1 MVTLTIDNKT
11 VTVPAG
17 TTILDAARQVDIHI
31 PTLCYLR
38 EINEVASCRICAV
51 EVEGVDKLATACNT
65 LVEEG
70 MVVHTNTQRVRITRK
85 TNVELILSQHVD
97 HCVTCVRSGNC
108 SLQALSKAMNIQSVP
123 FRKEASERPWDPTL
137 PILRD
142 SSKCIKCLRC
152 VSVCER
158 VQSLGVWE
166 VTGSGAHTTV
176 RIRGG
181 LRMNEANCALC
192 GQCITHCPT
201 GALAARDDVSLIM
214 EAILD
219 PAVETVVQVAPA
231 VRTAWGEGL
240 GLSREEAT
248 PGRLAAALHAVGFD
262 KVFDTDFA
270 ADLTIMEEGSEFVE
284 FLGSDAPR
292 PMFTSCCPGWVRFV
306 KQHYPQFT
314 AQLSSAKSPHQ
325 MMGAVVKNTLAA
337 EADEAGRRL
346 FVVSIMPCV
355 AKKYEC
361 DVPELSTVVGATHGA
376 GTDGA
381 THGAG
386 TVGETQGASTDDATR
401 GAGASDA
408 GLVPDAPV
416 APELAAEAAPDVDA
430 VLTVREFGR
439 LLRLVGVDCTA
450 LSEAPFDNPLGLS
463 TGAATIFGRTGGV
476 MEAALRSAAYLITGE
491 NPDFSACDTT
501 AATPETPWM
510 SRELAIGDATVRIA
524 VASGLE
530 NTSKLLDALESGEAA
545 FDFVEIMACPGGC
558 VGGGGQPIQF
568 NSELAQARAGVL
580 NRLDAADKL
589 RYSHENPDIAKLY
602 ADWIGEPLSH
612 TAHEWLHTDQE
623 SWQI

>member
-192 GQCITHCPT
+192 GQCVAHCPV
-201 GALAARDDVSLIM
+201 GALRERDDT
-214 EAILD
+214 EAVFAALAD
-219 PAVETVVQVAPA
+219 PTKEVVFQIAPA
-231 VRTAWGEGL
+231 VRAAWGEIL
-240 GLSREEAT
+240 GLSPEQAT
-248 PGRLAAALHAVGFD
+248 ERRLAAAVRALGVRH
-262 KVFDTDFA
+262 VFDTTFS
-270 ADLTIMEEGSEFVE
+270 ADLTIMEESSEFVE
-284 FLGSDAPR
+284 RLTKPGSGELPQ
-292 PMFTSCCPGWVRFV
+292 FTSCCPGWVRFV
-306 KQHYPQFT
+306 RTEYPEM
-314 AQLSSAKSPHQ
+314 AANLSTAKSPQQ
-325 MMGAVVKNTLAA
+325 MFGAVAKSYYA
-337 EADEAGRRL
+337 EKLGKAPEDI
-346 FVVSIMPCV
+346 FCVSVMPCT
-355 AKKYEC
+355 AKKYESATPEVSDAASQ
-361 DVPELSTVVGATHGA
+361 DVDVVLTTRELDWMLRAMQINVAALPEEDFDSPLGRGSGA
-376 GTDGA
+376 G
-381 THGAG
+381 
-386 TVGETQGASTDDATR
+386 V
-401 GAGASDA
+401 
-408 GLVPDAPV
+408 
-416 APELAAEAAPDVDA
+416 
-430 VLTVREFGR
+430 
-439 LLRLVGVDCTA
+439 
-450 LSEAPFDNPLGLS
+450 
-463 TGAATIFGRTGGV
+463 IFGVTGGV
-476 MEAALRSAAYLITGE
+476 MEAALRTAYWQLTGN
-491 NPDFSACDTT
+491 NPPADAFQ
-501 AATPETPWM
+501 EIRGQKPW
-510 SRELAIGDATVRIA
+510 REANFTIGEITVRLA
-524 VASGLE
+524 VASGLG
-530 NTSKLLDALESGEAA
+530 SARQLMDALRSGQVHY
-545 FDFVEIMACPGGC
+545 DFVEVMACPGGC
-558 VGGGGQPIQF
+558 SGGGGQPIHDGQDF
-568 NSELAQARAGVL
+568 AAQRGQQL
-580 NRLDAADKL
+580 YQLDAESPI
-589 RYSHENPDIAKLY
+589 RFSHENPDVQALY
-602 ADWIGEPLSH
+602 REYLGQPLSEK
-612 TAHEWLHTDQE
+612 AHHLLHTDQRT
-623 SWQI
+623 WTL

>member
-192 GQCITHCPT
+192 GQCVAHCPV
-201 GALAARDDVSLIM
+201 GALRERDDT
-214 EAILD
+214 EAVFAALAD
-219 PAVETVVQVAPA
+219 PTKEVVFQIAPA
-231 VRTAWGEGL
+231 VRAAWGEIL
-240 GLSREEAT
+240 GLSPEQAT
-248 PGRLAAALHAVGFD
+248 ERRLAAAVRALGVRH
-262 KVFDTDFA
+262 VFDTTFS
-270 ADLTIMEEGSEFVE
+270 ADLTIMEESSEFVE
-284 FLGSDAPR
+284 RLTKPGSGELPQ
-292 PMFTSCCPGWVRFV
+292 FTSCCPGWVRFV
-306 KQHYPQFT
+306 RTEYPEM
-314 AQLSSAKSPHQ
+314 AANLSTAKSPQQ
-325 MMGAVVKNTLAA
+325 MFGAVAKSYYA
-337 EADEAGRRL
+337 EKLGKAPEDI
-346 FVVSIMPCV
+346 FCVSVMPCT
-355 AKKYEC
+355 AKKYESATPEVSDAASQ
-361 DVPELSTVVGATHGA
+361 DVDVVLTTRELDRMLRAMQINVAALPEEDFDSPLGRGSGA
-376 GTDGA
+376 G
-381 THGAG
+381 
-386 TVGETQGASTDDATR
+386 V
-401 GAGASDA
+401 
-408 GLVPDAPV
+408 
-416 APELAAEAAPDVDA
+416 
-430 VLTVREFGR
+430 
-439 LLRLVGVDCTA
+439 
-450 LSEAPFDNPLGLS
+450 
-463 TGAATIFGRTGGV
+463 IFGVTGGV
-476 MEAALRSAAYLITGE
+476 MEAALRTAYWQLTGN
-491 NPDFSACDTT
+491 NPPADAFQEIRGQKPWREANFTIG
-501 AATPETPWM
+501 ET
-510 SRELAIGDATVRIA
+510 TVRLA
-524 VASGLE
+524 VASGLG
-530 NTSKLLDALESGEAA
+530 SARQLMDALRSGQVHY
-545 FDFVEIMACPGGC
+545 DFVEVMACPGGC
-558 VGGGGQPIQF
+558 SGGGGQPIHDGQDF
-568 NSELAQARAGVL
+568 AAQRGQQL
-580 NRLDAADKL
+580 YQLDAESPI
-589 RYSHENPDIAKLY
+589 RFSHENPDVQALY
-602 ADWIGEPLSH
+602 REYLGQPLSEK
-612 TAHEWLHTDQE
+612 AHHLLHTDQRT
-623 SWQI
+623 WTL

>member
-192 GQCITHCPT
+192 GQCVAHCPV
-201 GALAARDDVSLIM
+201 GALRERDDT
-214 EAILD
+214 EAVFAALAD
-219 PAVETVVQVAPA
+219 PTKEVVFQIAPA
-231 VRTAWGEGL
+231 VRAAWGEIL
-240 GLSREEAT
+240 GLSPEQAT
-248 PGRLAAALHAVGFD
+248 ERRLAAAVRALGVRH
-262 KVFDTDFA
+262 VFDTTFS
-270 ADLTIMEEGSEFVE
+270 ADLTIMEESSEFVE
-284 FLGSDAPR
+284 RLTKPGSGALPQ
-292 PMFTSCCPGWVRFV
+292 FTSCCPGWVRFV
-306 KQHYPQFT
+306 RTEYPEM
-314 AQLSSAKSPHQ
+314 AANLSTAKSPQQ
-325 MMGAVVKNTLAA
+325 MFGAVAKSYYA
-337 EADEAGRRL
+337 EKLGKAPEDI
-346 FVVSIMPCV
+346 FCVSVMPCT
-355 AKKYEC
+355 AKKYESATPEVSDAASQ
-361 DVPELSTVVGATHGA
+361 DVDVVLTTRELDRMLRAMQINVAALPEEDFDSPLGRGSGA
-376 GTDGA
+376 G
-381 THGAG
+381 
-386 TVGETQGASTDDATR
+386 V
-401 GAGASDA
+401 
-408 GLVPDAPV
+408 
-416 APELAAEAAPDVDA
+416 
-430 VLTVREFGR
+430 
-439 LLRLVGVDCTA
+439 
-450 LSEAPFDNPLGLS
+450 
-463 TGAATIFGRTGGV
+463 IFGVTGGV
-476 MEAALRSAAYLITGE
+476 MEAALRTAYWQLTGS
-491 NPDFSACDTT
+491 NPPADAFQEIRGQKPWREANFTIG
-501 AATPETPWM
+501 ET
-510 SRELAIGDATVRIA
+510 TVRLA
-524 VASGLE
+524 VASGLG
-530 NTSKLLDALESGEAA
+530 SARQLMDALRSGQVHY
-545 FDFVEIMACPGGC
+545 DFVEVMACPGGC
-558 VGGGGQPIQF
+558 SGGGGQPIHDGQDF
-568 NSELAQARAGVL
+568 AAQRGQQL
-580 NRLDAADKL
+580 YQLDAESPI
-589 RYSHENPDIAKLY
+589 RFSHENPDVQALY
-602 ADWIGEPLSH
+602 QEYLGQPLSEK
-612 TAHEWLHTDQE
+612 AHHLLHTDQRT
-623 SWQI
+623 WTL

>member
-192 GQCITHCPT
+192 GQCVAHCPV
-201 GALAARDDVSLIM
+201 GALRERDDT
-214 EAILD
+214 EAVFAALAD
-219 PAVETVVQVAPA
+219 PTKEVVFQIAPA
-231 VRTAWGEGL
+231 VRAAWGEIL
-240 GLSREEAT
+240 GLSPEQAPER
-248 PGRLAAALHAVGFD
+248 RLAAAVRALGVRH
-262 KVFDTDFA
+262 VFDTTFS
-270 ADLTIMEEGSEFVE
+270 ADLTIMEESSEFVE
-284 FLGSDAPR
+284 RLTKPGSGELPQ
-292 PMFTSCCPGWVRFV
+292 FTSCCPGWVRFV
-306 KQHYPQFT
+306 RTEYPEM
-314 AQLSSAKSPHQ
+314 AANLSTAKSPQQ
-325 MMGAVVKNTLAA
+325 MFGAVAKSYYA
-337 EADEAGRRL
+337 EKLGKAPEDI
-346 FVVSIMPCV
+346 FCVSVMPCT
-355 AKKYEC
+355 AKKYESATPEVSDAASQ
-361 DVPELSTVVGATHGA
+361 DVDVVLTTRELDRMLRAMQINVAALPEEDFDSPLGRGSGA
-376 GTDGA
+376 G
-381 THGAG
+381 
-386 TVGETQGASTDDATR
+386 V
-401 GAGASDA
+401 
-408 GLVPDAPV
+408 
-416 APELAAEAAPDVDA
+416 
-430 VLTVREFGR
+430 
-439 LLRLVGVDCTA
+439 
-450 LSEAPFDNPLGLS
+450 
-463 TGAATIFGRTGGV
+463 IFGVTGGV
-476 MEAALRSAAYLITGE
+476 MEAALRTAYWQLTGS
-491 NPDFSACDTT
+491 NPPADAFQEIRGQKPWREASFTIG
-501 AATPETPWM
+501 ET
-510 SRELAIGDATVRIA
+510 TVRLA
-524 VASGLE
+524 VASGLG
-530 NTSKLLDALESGEAA
+530 SARQLMDALRSGQVHY
-545 FDFVEIMACPGGC
+545 DFVEVMACPGGC
-558 VGGGGQPIQF
+558 SGGGGQPIHDGQDF
-568 NSELAQARAGVL
+568 AAQRGQQL
-580 NRLDAADKL
+580 YQLDAESPI
-589 RYSHENPDIAKLY
+589 RFSHENPDVQALY
-602 ADWIGEPLSH
+602 REYLGQPLSEK
-612 TAHEWLHTDQE
+612 AHHLLHTDQRT
-623 SWQI
+623 WTL

>member
-192 GQCITHCPT
+192 GQCVAHCPV
-201 GALAARDDVSLIM
+201 GALRERDDT
-214 EAILD
+214 EAVFAALAD
-219 PAVETVVQVAPA
+219 PTKEVVFQIAPA
-231 VRTAWGEGL
+231 VRAAWGEIL
-240 GLSREEAT
+240 GLSPEQAT
-248 PGRLAAALHAVGFD
+248 ERRLAAAVRALGVRH
-262 KVFDTDFA
+262 VFDTTFS
-270 ADLTIMEEGSEFVE
+270 ADLTIMEESSEFVE
-284 FLGSDAPR
+284 RLTKPGSGELPQ
-292 PMFTSCCPGWVRFV
+292 FTSCCPGWVRFV
-306 KQHYPQFT
+306 RTEYPEM
-314 AQLSSAKSPHQ
+314 AANLSTAKSPQQ
-325 MMGAVVKNTLAA
+325 MFGAVAKSYYA
-337 EADEAGRRL
+337 EKLGKAPEDI
-346 FVVSIMPCV
+346 FCVSVMPCT
-355 AKKYEC
+355 AKKYESATPEVSDAASQ
-361 DVPELSTVVGATHGA
+361 DVDVVLTTRELDRMLRAMQINVAALPEEDFDSPLGRGSGA
-376 GTDGA
+376 G
-381 THGAG
+381 
-386 TVGETQGASTDDATR
+386 V
-401 GAGASDA
+401 
-408 GLVPDAPV
+408 
-416 APELAAEAAPDVDA
+416 
-430 VLTVREFGR
+430 
-439 LLRLVGVDCTA
+439 
-450 LSEAPFDNPLGLS
+450 
-463 TGAATIFGRTGGV
+463 IFGVTGGV
-476 MEAALRSAAYLITGE
+476 MEAALRTAYWQLTGS
-491 NPDFSACDTT
+491 NPPADAFQEIRGQKPWREASFTIG
-501 AATPETPWM
+501 ET
-510 SRELAIGDATVRIA
+510 TVRLA
-524 VASGLE
+524 VASGLG
-530 NTSKLLDALESGEAA
+530 SARQLMDALRSGQVHY
-545 FDFVEIMACPGGC
+545 DFVEVMACPGGC
-558 VGGGGQPIQF
+558 SGGGGQPIHDGQDF
-568 NSELAQARAGVL
+568 APQRGQQLYQ
-580 NRLDAADKL
+580 LDAESPI
-589 RYSHENPDIAKLY
+589 RFSHENPDVQALY
-602 ADWIGEPLSH
+602 REYLGQPLSEK
-612 TAHEWLHTDQE
+612 AHHLLHTDHTA
-623 SWQI
+623 WQLPTAPDAANN